1 MNADYLNSAK
11 QQFQYYK
18 QIGDKTMAQLS
29 DEQLYWQY
37 NDASNSIAILV
48 KHLWGNMMSR
58 WTDFLTTDGEK
69 DFRKRD
75 EEFKLSVGPSLQGV
89 DTDIAE
95 GVDNDTEG
103 VDNTADGVN
112 TDIAEGVDTN
122 IAEGVDKN
130 VRDVTNEHSRA
141 VITERWE
148 LGWACLFTA
157 LDSINEENFDI
168 TVYIR
173 NQGHTIPEA
182 VNRQMMHY
190 AYHVGQMVYLGRIM
204 KGEDW
209 QSLSIPKG
217 NSKVYN
223 AEKFAQEKGKRHFT
237 DEYLK

>member
-11 QQFQYYK
+11 QQFLYYK
-18 QIGDKTMAQLS
+18 QLGDKTMAQLS

-37 NDASNSIAILV
+37 NDASTSIAILV

-58 WTDFLTTDGEK
+58 WTDFLTKDGEK

-75 EEFKLSVGPSLQGV
+75 EEFKLHVGPSLQGV

-95 GVDNDTEG
+95 GVDN
-103 VDNTADGVN
+103 NADGVN
-112 TDIAEGVDTN
+112 E
-122 IAEGVDKN
+122 
-130 VRDVTNEHSRA
+130 RSRA

-157 LDSINEENFDI
+157 LDAINEENFD
-168 TVYIR
+168 TVIYIR
-173 NQGHTIPEA
+173 NQGHTISEA

-190 AYHVGQMVYLGRIM
+190 AYHVGQMVYLGRMM
-204 KGEDW
+204 KGDDW

-217 NSKVYN
+217 DSKTYN

-237 DEYLK
+237 DEYLGKS

>member
-1 MNADYLNSAK
+1 MGSCLRGTTPQKNIKLPPMNADYLNSAK
-11 QQFQYYK
+11 QQFLYYK
-18 QIGDKTMAQLS
+18 QLGDKTMAQLS

-37 NDASNSIAILV
+37 NDASTSIAILV

-58 WTDFLTTDGEK
+58 WTDFLTKDGEK

-75 EEFKLSVGPSLQGV
+75 EEFKLHVGPSLQGV

-95 GVDNDTEG
+95 GVDN
-103 VDNTADGVN
+103 NADGVN
-112 TDIAEGVDTN
+112 E
-122 IAEGVDKN
+122 
-130 VRDVTNEHSRA
+130 RSRA

-157 LDSINEENFDI
+157 LDAINEENFD
-168 TVYIR
+168 TVIYIR
-173 NQGHTIPEA
+173 NQGHTISEA

-190 AYHVGQMVYLGRIM
+190 AYHVGQMVYLGRMM
-204 KGEDW
+204 KGDDW

-217 NSKVYN
+217 DSKTYN

-237 DEYLK
+237 DEYLGKS

>member
-18 QIGDKTMAQLS
+18 QLGDKTMAQLS

-37 NDASNSIAILV
+37 NDASNSIAIQV

-75 EEFKLSVGPSLQGV
+75 KEFKLSVGPSLQGV
-89 DTDIAE
+89 DNDAEGVDNDAEGVDNDAEGVDNDAEGVDTDIAE
-95 GVDNDTEG
+95 GVDNDAEG
-103 VDNTADGVN
+103 VD
-112 TDIAEGVDTN
+112 TDIAEGVN
-122 IAEGVDKN
+122 KN
-130 VRDVTNEHSRA
+130 VRDCTNEHSRA

-157 LDSINEENFDI
+157 LDAINEGNFD
-168 TVYIR
+168 TVIYIR
-173 NQGHTIPEA
+173 NQGHTISEA
-182 VNRQMMHY
+182 VNRQMTHY
-190 AYHVGQMVYLGRIM
+190 AYHVGQMVYLGRMM
-204 KGEDW
+204 KGDDW

-217 NSKVYN
+217 DSKTYN
-223 AEKFAQEKGKRHFT
+223 AEKFSQ
-237 DEYLK
+237 